1 MHDEFR
7 KQLWRNSEGY
17 YETYLIW
24 KERHFLLSDNKYG
37 NIDRLN
43 ILVKNLKLTNKL
55 QGCDTIIQVQRA
67 NQIIKKVEVEEVNK
81 TVSER
86 VFYLP
91 HRPTVRKFSE
101 TTKIRILY
109 DASSKACQTSTSLN

>member
-1 MHDEFR
+1 MYDGFR
-7 KQLWRNSEGY
+7 KQLWRNSKGY
-17 YETYLIW
+17 YETNLIW
-24 KERHFLLSDNKYG
+24 KERHFLLSDKKYG
-37 NIDRLN
+37 NIGRLN

-55 QGCDTIIQVQRA
+55 QACDTIIQVQRA
-67 NQIIKKVEVEEVNK
+67 NQIVKKAEVEEVNK

-86 VFYLP
+86 VFYPP
-91 HRPTVRKFSE
+91 HRPTVREFSE